1 MSPRRV
7 RLLCTLGAV
16 LSMALFARVSSD
28 SLQWIGRKFPGF
40 LIMQNRVV
48 ASVSL
53 PDWGDNTA
61 VYQNQVVA
69 LDGVEVQSA
78 EQIYNILA
86 GRKRGSSVEFGLRD
100 PAGNRWTTVRKVLVF
115 TPGDYALLFG
125 AFLVNGCFFFLIGL
139 GLVYL
144 APQNQ
149 AARSVLATG
158 VCVGVFVTTAVDLY
172 GPPYVFFRLHAAAE
186 AIAAACFLHLAMM
199 FPTDRLGE
207 HRRSALVWI
216 YAPFFVLAGIY
227 QYAIHDP
234 TAYTFV
240 HLVASGG
247 FGIFVTGIVLSILFD
262 LFFAKSPLARRRIA
276 VVALGSV
283 TGLLPI
289 TLVWAVSG
297 FGGGTVPLNAVALT
311 AFFFPMSIAFAV
323 LKRDLFEIDVVLRR
337 ALTYGA
343 VMILIIGSYF
353 LVLFTYELLVP
364 GREFLARSPVTLAL
378 LNLVLLFII
387 APVRE
392 AAQRFI
398 DRIFFRQAYGIESAL
413 AKLSDRLAT
422 ARALERVEEDTR
434 AVLDETVSPTT
445 TRILFQ
451 QDSGWF
457 ESSAGDRMEIHPQ
470 LLRDLAKGVRTT
482 RYSSEDEDS
491 DSNELAFW
499 NDSGV
504 EIILP
509 LRSDSRDLRVLA
521 LGCKRSG
528 GPYNSHDIAFLETA
542 ANQISLAVANA
553 MAFDQLGDLNRHLEE
568 LNEGLEVQV
577 ASRTAELNGANEE
590 LNRSLGKLQITHR
603 ELEKNHASLLRADR
617 LATLGRLTAGM
628 AHEINTPLSAVLNA
642 LKVITDLA
650 IEYDESIDDPTVERV
665 DHKEIAEEIRS
676 TAVSAR
682 EWGDR
687 AAAYVRNVKQHG
699 RELRGG
705 TQEKFAIRAMVEK
718 TEALVAHRLRA
729 ATCRLEVLETS
740 KDVQVWGEPAR
751 LGQVLVN
758 LVTNAI
764 DAYEEKDIYE
774 GVIGVRVGRGRDGE
788 ALVEVFDRAGG
799 IPSDVL
805 PHVFDEL
812 YTTKDPGRGTGLGL
826 WISRNIMEE
835 GFGGSLD
842 VVSDGD
848 GSRFVAKFSA
858 AVSEETWDPRADGAD
873 APALVSEAAA

>member
-1 MSPRRV
+1 MSTRNIRI
-7 RLLCTLGAV
+7 LCVIGAV
-16 LSMALFARVSSD
+16 LSLALFAKVSSD

-48 ASVSL
+48 PSVSL
-53 PDWGDNTA
+53 PDWGDNSDI
-61 VYQNQVVA
+61 YQNQVVS
-69 LDGVEVQSA
+69 LDGTSVESA
-78 EQIYNILA
+78 EQIYDILA
-86 GRKRGSSVEFGLRD
+86 ARKRGSTVEFELRD
-100 PAGNRWTTVRKVLVF
+100 PHGQHRKISRTVLVF
-115 TPGDYALLFG
+115 TSGDYALLFG
-125 AFLVNGCFFFLIGL
+125 AFLVNGFFFFLIGF

-149 AARSVLATG
+149 AARSVLSTG
-158 VCVGVFVTTAVDLY
+158 VCVGVFITTAVDLY
-172 GPPYVFFRLHAAAE
+172 GPPYVFFRLHAASE
-186 AIAAACFLHLAMM
+186 AVAAACFLHLAMM
-199 FPTDRLGE
+199 FPSDRLGE
-207 HRRSALVWI
+207 HRRRALVWI
-216 YAPFFVLAGIY
+216 YAPFFALAGIY
-227 QYAIHDP
+227 QFAIHNP
-234 TAYTFV
+234 SAYTFV

-247 FGIFVTGIVLSILFD
+247 FGIFVTAIVLSILFD
-262 LFFAKSPLARRRIA
+262 LFFARSPLARRRIA

-323 LKRDLFEIDVVLRR
+323 LKRDLFEIDVFLRR

-343 VMILIIGSYF
+343 VMILIIGAYF

-392 AAQRFI
+392 AAQRVI

-413 AKLSDRLAT
+413 ASLSDRLAT
-422 ARALERVEEDTR
+422 ARALGRVEEDTR
-434 AVLDETVSPTT
+434 AVLDETVSPITA
-445 TRILFQ
+445 RILFQ

-457 ESSAGDRMEIHPQ
+457 ESSAGERIELHPK
-470 LLRDLAKGVRTT
+470 LLKILAKGVRAT
-482 RYSSEDEDS
+482 RYSSEDEEADEK
-491 DSNELAFW
+491 ELAFW
-499 NDSGV
+499 NEHGV

-509 LRSDSRDLRVLA
+509 LRSDSQNLRVLA
-521 LGCKRSG
+521 LGGKRSG

-553 MAFDQLGDLNRHLEE
+553 IAFDQLGDLNSHLEE

-590 LNRSLGKLQITHR
+590 LNRSLGKLQISHR

-650 IEYDESIDDPTVERV
+650 VEYDESIDDPTVEKA
-665 DHKEIAEEIRS
+665 DHKEIAQEIRS

-699 RELRGG
+699 RESRSG
-705 TQEKFAIRAMVEK
+705 TQEKFSIRSMVEK
-718 TEALVAHRLRA
+718 TEELVAHRLRA
-729 ATCRLEVLETS
+729 ATCRIEIMETS
-740 KDVQVWGEPAR
+740 PDVQVWGEPAR

-774 GVIGVRVGRGRDGE
+774 GVIGVRVGRSRDGE

-799 IPSDVL
+799 IPEDVL

-842 VVSDGD
+842 VVSDRT
-848 GSRFVAKFSA
+848 GSRFVGKFSA
-858 AVSEETWDPRADGAD
+858 TVSDEKWEPRTEADT
-873 APALVSEAAA
+873 PTHLSVAAA